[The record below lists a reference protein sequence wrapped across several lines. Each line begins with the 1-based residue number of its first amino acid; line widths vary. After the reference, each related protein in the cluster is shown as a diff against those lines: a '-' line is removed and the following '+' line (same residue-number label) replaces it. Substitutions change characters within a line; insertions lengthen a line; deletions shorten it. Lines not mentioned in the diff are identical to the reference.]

1 MLCQRKLAT
10 QELLGELFGVT
21 SMTISRAVREVRP
34 LRQTHGYQ
42 ITASTAR
49 FRTPADITAYLARDA
64 IDSYGQDQTS
74 VLIICKP

>member
-1 MLCQRKLAT
+1 
-10 QELLGELFGVT
+10 
-21 SMTISRAVREVRP
+21 MTISRAVREVRP

-64 IDSYGQDQTS
+64 IDSYS
-74 VLIICKP
+74 KIKPAC